1 MEKYIPE
8 HNDMMKVG
16 AEKFLDS
23 NDSLQSHQ
31 LTSTADL
38 ARLARLAALVG
49 W

>member
-8 HNDMMKVG
+8 NNDMKKVG
-16 AEKFLDS
+16 AKKFLDS

-38 ARLARLAALVG
+38 AHRAGLAVLVS
-49 W
+49 